1 MVEKSFMNGCGYA
14 QQIWRG
20 RKKSKREHWY
30 YLLAIAFLIVTITS
44 LDSYRN
50 LTWSVGF
57 MPDSI
62 ERIYFY

>member
-1 MVEKSFMNGCGYA
+1 MGVDMHNRYGEGEKKQKG
-14 QQIWRG
+14 
-20 RKKSKREHWY
+20 HWY

-57 MPDSI
+57 MPESI